1 MTSALWFRLWPY
13 AATVLFAI
21 GMVLRYAIARRR
33 SRRHGRSFEG
43 RDGRGG
49 PRLLQFS
56 LLLLLVGHLVGFLF
70 PHWLLQWNS
79 SVLRL
84 YATET
89 LGFVLGLLALGG
101 WAVMMWRHLWHS
113 NGTPI
118 RQAADAVLLSVLF
131 TVLLSGSLMAILFR
145 WGSSWGVLTL
155 TPYAVSLFR
164 GRPAVGLMIDMP
176 FLVRLH
182 VFAAF
187 AMLAL
192 LPATPLALLM
202 VIALRRLLGP
212 LVTAGCRML
221 GPLQTLVER
230 LMRRV
235 NPASLIW
242 PEED

>member
-1 MTSALWFRLWPY
+1 
-13 AATVLFAI
+13 
-21 GMVLRYAIARRR
+21 
-33 SRRHGRSFEG
+33 
-43 RDGRGG
+43 
-49 PRLLQFS
+49 
-56 LLLLLVGHLVGFLF
+56 LLLLVGHLVGFLF
-70 PHWLLQWNS
+70 PRWLAQWNTS
-79 SVLRL
+79 ALRL

-89 LGFVLGLLALGG
+89 LGFVLGLVALGG
-101 WAVMMWRHLWHS
+101 WAVKMWRHLWHS

-131 TVLLSGSLMAILFR
+131 TVLLSGSLMAVLFR

-155 TPYAVSLFR
+155 TPYVVSLFR

-182 VFAAF
+182 VFAGF

-202 VIALRRLLGP
+202 VVALSRRLGP
-212 LVTAGCRML
+212 IVTVGFRML
-221 GPLQTLVER
+221 RPLQRLIER
-230 LMRRV
+230 LARKM